1 MNTSI
6 SNSECQI
13 FSCGDAALTISFS
26 DDISLRAFE
35 RVQSVSRLFSG
46 QQYDW
51 VAELVSA
58 FATLTVIVN
67 LPSLAKHTPNPLE
80 YVRSELLTLLRSSP
94 PHSYSSESRTITLP
108 VCFDAEFALDLEE
121 IAIAKNM
128 SKEAVCAMYC
138 SAEYRVAMIG
148 FTPGFPYLLGLPEEL
163 SMPRK
168 SSPRTRVEAGSVG
181 IAGVQ
186 TGMYSFASP
195 GGWNIIGRT
204 PERLFEAEKIP
215 PTLFRAGDK
224 VRFEAISK
232 AEYSVIVASRSTDIL
247 VCVPNARKRIDTDDK
262 VQNTILP
269 DADLPDAKLRAFGRV
284 EGTGGTVRLRGFP
297 QVCATGGIEILESGF
312 LTTIQDDGR
321 IGFREYGVPQSGFA
335 DRLLGEIANMLV
347 GNARNEAV
355 FEVLFGKSAF
365 RFNADAVIAIC
376 GAEARVIAEYQGAS
390 VRVPMNCAV
399 AVRAGTQVRLEGAH
413 NGVWSYVAVR
423 GGLDV
428 PLVLGSRSTYARAG
442 LGGFEGRCLQNGD
455 VIEYGVSVAARKR
468 TFAFEQ
474 LFPNHSSLPA
484 KALHHSL
491 SFAATKLNTLIPTS
505 PKRLRVIRGAEWGTL
520 DSASKEALF
529 GKPFRVLRESDKM
542 GLRLQTIG
550 TQGLKRGSE
559 NQLVSRAVLPGTI
572 QLPPDGRP
580 ILLLADCQTTGG
592 YPVIAHVCSA
602 DVPFA
607 AQIRAGEEVV
617 FEEISVERAQ
627 KLYIEQ
633 LQALDLLEHRLQR
646 HVRSCGFS

>member
-1 MNTSI
+1 MSNCRRWNCNTLPKDQMNTSI

-35 RVQSVSRLFSG
+35 RVQSVSRLVSG

-163 SMPRK
+163 AMPRK
-168 SSPRTRVEAGSVG
+168 PSPRTRVEAGSVG

-186 TGMYSFASP
+186 TGIYPFASP

-204 PERLFEAEKIP
+204 PERLFMPDESP
-215 PTLFRAGDK
+215 PTLFRVGDN

-232 AEYSVIVASRSTDIL
+232 VEYKALLSSRSDSPPTEDRGSGQPERQKREL
-247 VCVPNARKRIDTDDK
+247 CSPNGK
-262 VQNTILP
+262 N
-269 DADLPDAKLRAFGRV
+269 
-284 EGTGGTVRLRGFP
+284 E
-297 QVCATGGIEILESGF
+297 IEIIQSGF
-312 LTTIQDDGR
+312 QTTIQDIGR
-321 IGFREYGVPQSGFA
+321 TQFRQYGVPQSGFA
-335 DRLLGEIANMLV
+335 DRLSGEIANMLV

-399 AVRAGTQVRLEGAH
+399 ALRAGTQVRLEGAH

-474 LFPNHSSLPA
+474 LFSKHSLLPA

-491 SFAATKLNTLIPTS
+491 SFSSTKLNTLIPTS

-559 NQLVSRAVLPGTI
+559 NQLVSRAVLSGTI

-592 YPVIAHVCSA
+592 YPVIVHVCSA